1 MCAYGLPH
9 LADLGAIDDRGF
21 VSPPAPS
28 HTLPSQWSLPPREWK
43 WHFIPLRCVEWRCCA
58 PPLSKTGGVTKT
70 MRTMDCRSPSV
81 ALSVRLHV
89 TRARPA
95 VVTRAAMEGVALL
108 LCSCEPL
115 PRDACCGAPPARCSA
130 ASAQLPGV
138 LSGQHSDG
146 RSLCRPQPSTTQ
158 LRPTPAGAAGRAARV
173 AVARNAG
180 RGSNLVAS
188 ALAAPAEHAPKDA

>member
-89 TRARPA
+89 TRTPSGGNTSGDGRCRSAPLFVRTASARCVLWRSA
-95 VVTRAAMEGVALL
+95 RAMQCRQRAASWCAVWSTLRRT
-108 LCSCEPL
+108 EPL
-115 PRDACCGAPPARCSA
+115 QAAALDDTAP
-130 ASAQLPGV
+130 AS
-138 LSGQHSDG
+138 S
-146 RSLCRPQPSTTQ
+146 CR
-158 LRPTPAGAAGRAARV
+158 RGRARGARRCR
-173 AVARNAG
+173 AQRRAR
-180 RGSNLVAS
+180 
-188 ALAAPAEHAPKDA
+188 